1 MQDLWPLAI
10 TVFLFS
16 TVQSLFGVGLLVFG
30 TPTLLLLGYS
40 FEQTIAAL
48 LLPSLVISLMQVL
61 NGKDR
66 LGQLRKSIILY
77 AVPFIVVGLAL
88 VLSKVFVID
97 IKFFVGVALVFT
109 AVTRYNKRV
118 QQALAVF
125 LQKHTKFYL
134 MFTGFVH
141 GLSNMG
147 GGFLTI
153 LATTICSD
161 KESTR
166 ANIAFGYMLFALS
179 QIIVLLLLH
188 HEAFGFHCLGLA
200 ALALLTYR
208 TVGSILYVKSS
219 QSVYQHLITMF
230 MAAYGIVL
238 ISQKIFH

>member
-1 MQDLWPLAI
+1 MAI

-16 TVQSLFGVGLLVFG
+16 TIQSLFGVGLLVFG

-40 FEQTIAAL
+40 FEETISV
-48 LLPSLVISLMQVL
+48 LLPSSLIISLMQVL
-61 NGKDR
+61 NGRNR
-66 LGQLRKSIILY
+66 LGELRNHIIFY
-77 AVPFIVVGLAL
+77 AVPLIVVGLAL
-88 VLSKVFVID
+88 VLSKIFAFD
-97 IKFFVGVALVFT
+97 IKLFVGVALVFT
-109 AVTRYNKRV
+109 AMTRYNKKT

-125 LQKHTKFYL
+125 LQKHAKIYL
-134 MFTGFVH
+134 MFTGLVH

-153 LATTICSD
+153 LATAIYSD
-161 KESTR
+161 KESMR

-188 HEAFGFHCLGLA
+188 REAFGWHCFGLA

-208 TVGSILYVKSS
+208 TVGSLIYVKSS

-230 MAAYGIVL
+230 MAAYGMVL
-238 ISQKIFH
+238 IGQKIFN